1 MFLCKLRQLSPDVGP
16 MHARPI
22 QTATV
27 PALHEPVVLLGYE
40 RGHFGDSLFARDHH
54 QLVIAVRAAISPIQ
68 A

>member
-1 MFLCKLRQLSPDVGP
+1 

-40 RGHFGDSLFARDHH
+40 RGYFGDSLFARDHH